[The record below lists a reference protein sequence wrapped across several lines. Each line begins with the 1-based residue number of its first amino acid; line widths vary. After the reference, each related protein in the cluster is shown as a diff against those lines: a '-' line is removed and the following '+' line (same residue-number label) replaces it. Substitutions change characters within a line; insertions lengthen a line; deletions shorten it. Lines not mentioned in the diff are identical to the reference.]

1 MAEVTKSRLNPPPT
15 AKRVSRAE
23 SGLVQSSDRRGR
35 IPSATPIFLSTS
47 PPGFKTARSRHCQAS
62 ARTVLNPPVLGYT
75 RKRCPNTS
83 HWPANFSI
91 EPLRTPTAPENPI
104 QASP

>member
-1 MAEVTKSRLNPPPT
+1 
-15 AKRVSRAE
+15 
-23 SGLVQSSDRRGR
+23 R
-35 IPSATPIFLSTS
+35 IPPATPSSTKGPLPTS
-47 PPGFKTARSRHCQAS
+47 TVLVYFSPGFKTAKSRHCQAS

-75 RKRCPNTS
+75 RKCCPKTS